1 RLSGRLGLSEQA
13 QPEKIELD
21 LMELVPRKDWIIFP
35 HLLIAHGRK
44 ICKART
50 PLCAECVLEKLC
62 PSSRL
67 KDDAA
72 SLKEDG

>member
-1 RLSGRLGLSEQA
+1 
-13 QPEKIELD
+13 
-21 LMELVPRKDWIIFP
+21 MELVPRSRWIIFP

-62 PSSRL
+62 PSSLL
-67 KDDAA
+67 KNGTGKSENRSREKRARAA
-72 SLKEDG
+72 